1 MNSTTTA
8 TRWEQARAVL
18 LTRSTLA
25 VALLTLVATWL
36 RLDGLRRQSLWFD
49 EIDVVVRAQLPLDEV
64 MRSFTRQ
71 GENGPL
77 YNILLAIW
85 VRLAG
90 ISEVAVRFPSA
101 VAGILAVPLVYVL
114 ARRLTDTPTAL
125 IAAALLTISPYHV
138 WYSQE
143 AKMYTLVVLLAL
155 GSTLLLWETLQRP
168 HVVWSIGWVVV
179 SSLMFYTHVASV
191 LVFAGQGLYLLLIWR
206 QWQPQPFRRRV
217 VIGVGALTL
226 PYVPIALWASRVVG
240 GDVPTWHPDV
250 GLIDA
255 LRILGIRFAV
265 HRHEAPD
272 ELRAAW
278 LFAALALVG
287 VITLA
292 VRQGFAW
299 RGAGAGS
306 ATTQPAPGGRR
317 THAPWLLLLLVTLV
331 PVVGLYA
338 VSLRNSVFSDRY
350 ALVAL
355 PFYLVLV
362 AGACA
367 ALLRQRR
374 LWPLALVALLLIG
387 SYDWAALREVNRS
400 SAAQKED
407 WRSAWA
413 DVADQ
418 MQPGD
423 VVIVHP
429 GYLITTH
436 TYFVQRDPRLGTLP
450 VVTIPTFDVGW
461 LTYPGMIQ
469 WVRDQAP
476 TATRFWLVQSPVRVP
491 DDDPERSL
499 ERWLREEGAQMY
511 DHYHNGVQVSL
522 YVLDPS
528 GSTTTP

>member
-1 MNSTTTA
+1 MTITMA
-8 TRWEQARAVL
+8 QVRAAL
-18 LTRSTLA
+18 LTRSSAA
-25 VALLTLVATWL
+25 VALLTLIAAWL

-49 EIDVVVRAQLPLDEV
+49 EIDVVVRAQLPLSEV

-101 VAGILAVPLVYVL
+101 VAGILAVPLLYVL

-125 IAAALLTISPYHV
+125 IAAALVTISPHHV

-155 GSTLLLWETLQRP
+155 CSTLLLWETLQRV
-168 HVVWSIGWVVV
+168 HVLWSIGWVVAT
-179 SSLMFYTHVASV
+179 SLMFYTHVATV
-191 LVFAGQGLYLLLIWR
+191 LVFAGQGLYLLLIWQ
-206 QWQPQPFRRRV
+206 QWQLPPFRRRV
-217 VIGVGALTL
+217 FIGVGALTL
-226 PYVPIALWASRVVG
+226 PYVPIALWATRVVG

-250 GLIDA
+250 GFVDA

-265 HRHEAPD
+265 HRYEAPY

-278 LFAALALVG
+278 LFAALAFVG
-287 VITLA
+287 VLALA
-292 VRQGFAW
+292 VRQGFAR
-299 RGAGAGS
+299 RGAS
-306 ATTQPAPGGRR
+306 STTAQPTRVGQR

-331 PVVGLYA
+331 PVVGLYV

-362 AGACA
+362 AAACA

-374 LWPLALVALLLIG
+374 LWPLALVPLLLIS
-387 SYDWAALREVNRS
+387 SYDWGALRDVNRS

-413 DVADQ
+413 DVANQ

-436 TYFVQRDPRLGTLP
+436 TYFVQRDPRLAALP

-491 DDDPERSL
+491 DDDPDRSL
-499 ERWLREEGAQMY
+499 ERWLREDGVQMY

-522 YVLDPS
+522 FVLDPPDDIGS
-528 GSTTTP
+528 STTTP